1 MACRGR
7 TRPRGLAWALR
18 LTLAWI
24 LLGACGRSHPFPATS
39 RRHHG
44 LVADLG
50 TGQLH
55 LADDPQALV
64 PQPYLRIQDPSS
76 QESPSPRPCCPSEMD
91 TPKTLGPG
99 IIPRRCGEPN
109 PECKS
114 FLGHLQI
121 ALRSRL
127 RLLQLGVRR
136 GQPLCAELC
145 DAWFATCE
153 SAIACGRTW
162 LPFPEKKG
170 CEPDCTIYG
179 QTFTD
184 GADLCRSVLGS
195 ALPVAAPGTAHCLNI
210 SISGLPR
217 PGHGR
222 RARDTAFPRPRR
234 PRTWIPDAAGSGSGS
249 GSGGGA

>member
-55 LADDPQALV
+55 LA
-64 PQPYLRIQDPSS
+64 
-76 QESPSPRPCCPSEMD
+76 EMD

>member
-55 LADDPQALV
+55 LA
-64 PQPYLRIQDPSS
+64 
-76 QESPSPRPCCPSEMD
+76 EMD
-91 TPKTLGPG
+91 TPKALGPG

-195 ALPVAAPGTAHCLNI
+195 ALPVAAPGTAHCLSI